1 MPFAENLQ
9 WLIQLLMSY
18 GYVGVFAISLLGN
31 LLIFVPIPYLLLIL
45 GLGASLDPVLVG
57 IVGGFG
63 ATVGKIVSY
72 TIGAAGRKFLS
83 QQRRERLDYA
93 KALIGRYGALAIFF
107 FAASPLPD
115 DVLYIPLG
123 MMRYNLILFF
133 ISCLLGKIVLTSFV
147 AAFGRG
153 LSSLIIYFA
162 SEQGGFAGI
171 FLTILFIAISI
182 YVTLRLDW
190 EKVFIKYIGKP
201 KKEGEGNH

>member
-9 WLIQLLMSY
+9 WLINLLMSY

-31 LLIFVPIPYLLLIL
+31 LLIFVPIPYLILIFWL
-45 GLGASLDPVLVG
+45 GSFLDPVLVG

-72 TIGAAGRKFLS
+72 TIGATGRKFLS
-83 QQRRERLDYA
+83 QKRLERLDYA

-133 ISCLLGKIVLTSFV
+133 VSCLLGKIVLTSFV
-147 AAFGRG
+147 AFGGG

-162 SEQGGFAGI
+162 SEQGGYVGI
-171 FLTILFIAISI
+171 FLTILFIVVSI

-190 EKVFIKYIGKP
+190 EKLFIKYMGKP
-201 KKEGEGNH
+201 KREGESNR

>member
-9 WLIQLLMSY
+9 WLIALLTGY
-18 GYVGVFAISLLGN
+18 GYVGVFVISVLGN

-45 GLGASLDPVLVG
+45 GLGARFDPVLVG

-72 TIGAAGRKFLS
+72 TIGATGRKFLS

-147 AAFGRG
+147 AFGGGLLSFILPFVRERG
-153 LSSLIIYFA
+153 GYV
-162 SEQGGFAGI
+162 GI
-171 FLTILFIAISI
+171 FLTILFIVVSI
-182 YVTLRLDW
+182 YITLRLDW
-190 EKVFIKYIGKP
+190 EKLFMKYVGKP
-201 KKEGEGNH
+201 KREGESNR

>member
-1 MPFAENLQ
+1 MPFVENLQ
-9 WLIQLLMSY
+9 WLIDLLMGY
-18 GYVGVFAISLLGN
+18 GYVGVFVVSLLGN

-45 GLGASLDPVLVG
+45 GLGARFDPVLVG
-57 IVGGFG
+57 IIGGFG

-72 TIGAAGRKFLS
+72 TIGATGRKLLS

-123 MMRYNLILFF
+123 MMRYNLIVFF

-147 AAFGRG
+147 AFGGG
-153 LSSLIIYFA
+153 LFSFIIYFA
-162 SEQGGFAGI
+162 KEQGGFVGI
-171 FLTILFIAISI
+171 FLTVLFIVVSI

-190 EKVFIKYIGKP
+190 EKLFIKYIGKP